1 MPYLQSGI
9 FVRHDPQF
17 AGVPLV
23 VDVSRS
29 GRVYPKEF
37 RSPLPFTVLHD
48 NVSMYVEDLWGAAP
62 DVGATMLYCCFPNTF
77 IDVNRQEDDLD
88 PAVIDG
94 EWPLP
99 LNPSPVAIRGLG
111 LIKTKSRYG
120 EPLQEKKLT
129 VAEIRER
136 FDIYYHPYHRE
147 LKRIVD
153 EVYSKNGMLWQLS
166 CHCMS
171 AVGAPTHADAGKPRA
186 DFCLGNLE
194 GATSS
199 QKFIEYVA
207 GEIVKL
213 GYSVTINDPYVGNEL
228 NRRHGAPAKGIESIM
243 VEINKKLFM
252 DTKTFR
258 RTDGFDKLKADLD
271 RLLQTLAG
279 AAAKSAKD
287 RAGKRG

>member
-1 MPYLQSGI
+1 MAFLQSGV
-9 FVRHDPQF
+9 FVRHDPET

-29 GRVYPKEF
+29 GRCYPKEF

-48 NVSMYVEDLWGAAP
+48 NVSMYVEDLWAAAP
-62 DVGATMLYCCFPNTF
+62 SVGATMLYCSFPNTF
-77 IDVNRQEDDLD
+77 MDVNRKEDDLD

-94 EWPLP
+94 EWPTK

-120 EPLQEKKLT
+120 EPMQEKKLT
-129 VAEIRER
+129 VAEVKER
-136 FDIYYHPYHRE
+136 FDNYYHPYHRE

-153 EVYSKNGMLWQLS
+153 ETYAKHGVLWQLS

-171 AVGAPTHADAGKPRA
+171 AVGAPTHADAGQQRA
-186 DFCLGNLE
+186 DFCLGNI
-194 GATSS
+194 GYTTSS
-199 QKFIEYVA
+199 KEFVEYVA
-207 GEIVKL
+207 DEIKKL
-213 GYSVTINDPYVGNEL
+213 GYTCTINMPYEGNEL
-228 NRRHGAPAKGIESIM
+228 NRRHGAPSKGIESIM

-258 RTDGFDKLKADLD
+258 KTDGFGPLKANLDKLLK
-271 RLLQTLAG
+271 TLATE
-279 AAAKSAKD
+279 SL
-287 RAGKRG
+287 KRSRK

>member
-1 MPYLQSGI
+1 MAFLQSGI
-9 FVRHDPQF
+9 FVRLDPE
-17 AGVPLV
+17 ASSVPIV

-48 NVSMYVEDLWGAAP
+48 NVSMYVEDLWAAAP
-62 DVGATMLYCCFPNTF
+62 QVGATMLYCCFPNTF
-77 IDVNRQEDDLD
+77 MDVNRKEDDLD

-94 EWPLP
+94 EWPTP

-120 EPLQEKKLT
+120 EPMQEKKLT
-129 VAEIRER
+129 VAEIKER
-136 FDIYYHPYHRE
+136 FDVYYHPYHRE

-153 EVYSKNGMLWQLS
+153 QTHAKHGKVWQLS

-186 DFCLGNLE
+186 DFCLGNI
-194 GATSS
+194 GYTTSS
-199 QKFIEYVA
+199 REFIDYVA
-207 GEIVKL
+207 TEIKKL
-213 GYSVTINDPYVGNEL
+213 GYSVTLNDPYEGNEL

-258 RTDGFDKLKADLD
+258 KTDGFSKLKADLD
-271 RLLQTLAG
+271 RLLKTLAG
-279 AAAKSAKD
+279 DASNRS
-287 RAGKRG
+287 RA

>member
-1 MPYLQSGI
+1 MAFLQSGI
-9 FVRHDPQF
+9 FVRHDPESSP
-17 AGVPLV
+17 VPIV

-48 NVSMYVEDLWGAAP
+48 NVSMYVEDLWAAAP
-62 DVGATMLYCCFPNTF
+62 QVGATMLYCCFPNTF
-77 IDVNRQEDDLD
+77 MDVNRKEDDLD

-94 EWPLP
+94 QWPTA

-120 EPLQEKKLT
+120 EPMQEKKLT
-129 VAEIRER
+129 VAEIKER
-136 FDIYYHPYHRE
+136 FDVYYHPYHRE

-153 EVYSKNGMLWQLS
+153 ETYAKHGTVWQLS

-186 DFCLGNLE
+186 DFCLGNI
-194 GATSS
+194 GFTTSS
-199 QKFIEYVA
+199 REFVDYVA
-207 GEIVKL
+207 AEIKKL
-213 GYSVTINDPYVGNEL
+213 GYSVTINDPYEGNEL
-228 NRRHGAPAKGIESIM
+228 NRRHGAPAKRIESIM
-243 VEINKKLFM
+243 VEINKQLFM

-258 RTDGFDKLKADLD
+258 RTEGFSKLKADLD
-271 RLLQTLAG
+271 RLLKKLAG
-279 AAAKSAKD
+279 DASERS
-287 RAGKRG
+287 RA

>member
-1 MPYLQSGI
+1 MAFLQSGI
-9 FVRHDPQF
+9 FVRHDAQTTP
-17 AGVPLV
+17 VPLV

-48 NVSMYVEDLWGAAP
+48 NVSMYVEDLWAAAP
-62 DVGATMLYCCFPNTF
+62 QVGATLLYCCFPNTF
-77 IDVNRQEDDLD
+77 IDVNRKEDDLD

-94 EWPLP
+94 IWPAP
-99 LNPSPVAIRGLG
+99 LEPSPVAIRGLG

-120 EPLQEKKLT
+120 EPLQEKKLS
-129 VAEIRER
+129 VAEIQER
-136 FDIYYHPYHRE
+136 FDLYYHPYHRE

-153 EVYSKNGMLWQLS
+153 ATYAKHGVLWQLS

-186 DFCLGNLE
+186 DFCLGNID
-194 GATSS
+194 GTTSS
-199 QKFIEYVA
+199 PEFIDLVA
-207 GEIVKL
+207 AEIGKL
-213 GYSVTINDPYVGNEL
+213 GYSVTLNDPYIGNEL
-228 NRRHGAPAKGIESIM
+228 NRRYGAPAKGIESIM

-252 DTKTFR
+252 DTTTFR
-258 RTDGFDKLKADLD
+258 RNAGFDKLKSDLD

-279 AAAKSAKD
+279 EAAK
-287 RAGKRG
+287 RAR

>member
-1 MPYLQSGI
+1 MAFLQSGI
-9 FVRHDPQF
+9 FVRHDPESSP
-17 AGVPLV
+17 VPIV

-48 NVSMYVEDLWGAAP
+48 NVSMYVEDLWAAAP
-62 DVGATMLYCCFPNTF
+62 QVGATMLYCCFPNTF
-77 IDVNRQEDDLD
+77 MDVNRKEDDLD

-94 EWPLP
+94 QWPTA

-120 EPLQEKKLT
+120 EPMQEKKLT
-129 VAEIRER
+129 VAEIKER
-136 FDIYYHPYHRE
+136 FDVYYHPYHRE

-153 EVYSKNGMLWQLS
+153 ETYAKHGTVWQLS

-171 AVGAPTHADAGKPRA
+171 AGGAPTHADAGKPRA
-186 DFCLGNLE
+186 DFCLGNI
-194 GATSS
+194 GFTTSS
-199 QKFIEYVA
+199 REFVDYVA
-207 GEIVKL
+207 AEIKKL
-213 GYSVTINDPYVGNEL
+213 GYSVTINDPYEGNEL
-228 NRRHGAPAKGIESIM
+228 NRRHGAPAKRIESIM

-258 RTDGFDKLKADLD
+258 RTEGFSKLKADLD
-271 RLLQTLAG
+271 RLLKKLAG
-279 AAAKSAKD
+279 DASERS
-287 RAGKRG
+287 RA

>member
-1 MPYLQSGI
+1 MPYLQSGV
-9 FVRHDPQF
+9 FVRHDPE
-17 AGVPLV
+17 ATAVPLV

-37 RSPLPFTVLHD
+37 RSPLPFSVLHD
-48 NVSMYVEDLWGAAP
+48 NVSMYVEDLWAAAP
-62 DVGATMLYCCFPNTF
+62 GVGATMLYCCFPNTF

-94 EWPLP
+94 EWPGP

-120 EPLQEKKLT
+120 EPMQEKKLS

-136 FDIYYHPYHRE
+136 FDNYYHPYHRE
-147 LKRIVD
+147 LQRIVD
-153 EVYSKNGMLWQLS
+153 ETHARHGLLWQLS

-171 AVGAPTHADAGKPRA
+171 AVGAPTHADAGKSRA

-194 GATSS
+194 GGTSS
-199 QKFIEYVA
+199 SKFIEYVA
-207 GEIVKL
+207 GEIGKL
-213 GYSVTINDPYVGNEL
+213 GYSVTLNDPYVGNEL
-228 NRRHGAPAKGIESIM
+228 NRRHGEPARGKESIM

-258 RTDGFDKLKADLD
+258 KTAGFDRLKADLD
-271 RLLQTLAG
+271 RLLRTLAEG
-279 AAAKSAKD
+279 AARSARE
-287 RAGKRG
+287 RAGKPG

>member
-1 MPYLQSGI
+1 MAFLQSGI
-9 FVRHDPQF
+9 FVRHDPEIT
-17 AGVPLV
+17 AVPIV

-48 NVSMYVEDLWGAAP
+48 NVSMYVEDLWAAAP
-62 DVGATMLYCCFPNTF
+62 QVGATMLTCSFPNTF
-77 IDVNRQEDDLD
+77 MDVNRKEDDLD

-94 EWPLP
+94 EWPTP

-120 EPLQEKKLT
+120 EPMQEKKLT

-136 FDIYYHPYHRE
+136 FDVYYHPYHRE

-153 EVYSKNGMLWQLS
+153 ETHAKHGMLWQLS

-171 AVGAPTHADAGKPRA
+171 AIGAPTHADAGKPRA
-186 DFCLGNLE
+186 DFCLGNISDT
-194 GATSS
+194 TSS
-199 QKFIEYVA
+199 REFIEYVA
-207 GEIVKL
+207 AEIKKL
-213 GYSVTINDPYVGNEL
+213 GYSVTINDPYEGNEL
-228 NRRHGAPAKGIESIM
+228 NRRHGAPGKGIESIM

-258 RTDGFDKLKADLD
+258 KTAGFAKLKADLD
-271 RLLQTLAG
+271 RLLKALAG
-279 AAAKSAKD
+279 D
-287 RAGKRG
+287 AGKRSRV

>member
-1 MPYLQSGI
+1 MAFLQSGI
-9 FVRHDPQF
+9 FVRHDPESSP
-17 AGVPLV
+17 VPIV

-48 NVSMYVEDLWGAAP
+48 NVSMYVEDLWAAAP
-62 DVGATMLYCCFPNTF
+62 QVGATMLYCCFPNTF
-77 IDVNRQEDDLD
+77 MDVNRKEDDLD

-94 EWPLP
+94 QWPTA
-99 LNPSPVAIRGLG
+99 LNPSPAAIRGLG

-120 EPLQEKKLT
+120 EPMQEKKLT
-129 VAEIRER
+129 VAEIKER
-136 FDIYYHPYHRE
+136 FDVYYHPYHRE

-153 EVYSKNGMLWQLS
+153 ETYAKHGTVWQLS

-186 DFCLGNLE
+186 DFCLGNI
-194 GATSS
+194 GFTTSS
-199 QKFIEYVA
+199 REFVDYVA
-207 GEIVKL
+207 AEIKKL
-213 GYSVTINDPYVGNEL
+213 GYSVTINDPYEGNEL
-228 NRRHGAPAKGIESIM
+228 NRRHGAPAKRIESIM

-258 RTDGFDKLKADLD
+258 RTDGFSKLKADLD
-271 RLLQTLAG
+271 RLLKKLAG
-279 AAAKSAKD
+279 DASERS
-287 RAGKRG
+287 RA

>member
-1 MPYLQSGI
+1 MAFLQSGI
-9 FVRHDPQF
+9 FVRHDPEIT
-17 AGVPLV
+17 ATPLV

-48 NVSMYVEDLWGAAP
+48 NVSMYVEDLWATAP
-62 DVGATMLYCCFPNTF
+62 QVGATMLYCCFPNTF
-77 IDVNRQEDDLD
+77 MDVNRKEDDLD

-94 EWPLP
+94 EWPTP

-120 EPLQEKKLT
+120 EPMQEKKLT

-153 EVYSKNGMLWQLS
+153 ETYARHGMLWQLS

-171 AVGAPTHADAGKPRA
+171 AIGAPTHADAGKPRA
-186 DFCLGNLE
+186 DFCLGNI
-194 GATSS
+194 GHTTSS
-199 QKFIEYVA
+199 REFVEYVA
-207 GEIVKL
+207 AEIKKL
-213 GYSVTINDPYVGNEL
+213 GYSVTINDPYEGNEL
-228 NRRHGAPAKGIESIM
+228 NRRHGAPGKGIESIM

-258 RTDGFDKLKADLD
+258 RTEGFGKLKSDLD
-271 RLLQTLAG
+271 RLLKTLAG
-279 AAAKSAKD
+279 DAAKRS
-287 RAGKRG
+287 RA

>member
-1 MPYLQSGI
+1 MAFLQSGI
-9 FVRHDPQF
+9 FVRHDPESSP
-17 AGVPLV
+17 VPIV

-48 NVSMYVEDLWGAAP
+48 NVSMYVEDLWAAAP
-62 DVGATMLYCCFPNTF
+62 QVGATMLYCCFPNTF
-77 IDVNRQEDDLD
+77 MDVNRKEDDLD

-94 EWPLP
+94 QWPTA

-120 EPLQEKKLT
+120 EPMQEKKLT
-129 VAEIRER
+129 VAEIKER
-136 FDIYYHPYHRE
+136 FDVYYHPYHRE

-153 EVYSKNGMLWQLS
+153 ETYAKHGTVWQLS

-186 DFCLGNLE
+186 DFCLGNI
-194 GATSS
+194 GFTTSS
-199 QKFIEYVA
+199 REFVDYVA
-207 GEIVKL
+207 AEIKKL
-213 GYSVTINDPYVGNEL
+213 GYSVTINDPYEGNEL
-228 NRRHGAPAKGIESIM
+228 NRRHGAPAKRIESIM

-258 RTDGFDKLKADLD
+258 RTEGFSKLKADLD
-271 RLLQTLAG
+271 RLLKKLAG
-279 AAAKSAKD
+279 DASERS
-287 RAGKRG
+287 RA